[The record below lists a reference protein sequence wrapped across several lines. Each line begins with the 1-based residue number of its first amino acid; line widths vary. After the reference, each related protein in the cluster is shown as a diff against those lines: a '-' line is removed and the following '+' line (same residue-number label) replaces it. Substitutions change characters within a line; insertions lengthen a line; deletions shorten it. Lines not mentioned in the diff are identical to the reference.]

1 MPICA
6 PLLAGEVRWW
16 HRNPPRKSWSVGL
29 RRSNS
34 GGLHYPDF
42 IIGLANGTRRLV
54 ETKENTDMIA
64 HLQRREPL
72 KVYGLE
78 ILLHAG
84 LDGLRNTPSKG
95 DLISLCLTPKT
106 LLAPLH

>member
-1 MPICA
+1 
-6 PLLAGEVRWW
+6 
-16 HRNPPRKSWSVGL
+16 
-29 RRSNS
+29 
-34 GGLHYPDF
+34 
-42 IIGLANGTRRLV
+42 
-54 ETKENTDMIA
+54 MIA